1 MSTIS
6 HPPTGTVSERGWTV
20 LLHARD
26 MWASLAIFAM
36 WIAVAVASVW
46 VPMPSLQ
53 STTATAP
60 TIPTGV
66 FVALF
71 ASIGTW
77 AIPKHVFHRS
87 DTYYRRKRAPN
98 RSKDPFLRGCG
109 FHERRR
115 PRNLWQ

>member
-6 HPPTGTVSERGWTV
+6 QPPSGTVSERGWTV
-20 LLHARD
+20 LLRARD

-46 VPMPSLQ
+46 GPNAVFQ
-53 STTATAP
+53 SNDGNGS

-71 ASIGTW
+71 ASIATW
-77 AIPKHVFHRS
+77 AIAKHVFHRS
-87 DTYYRRKRAPN
+87 DT
-98 RSKDPFLRGCG
+98 
-109 FHERRR
+109 
-115 PRNLWQ
+115 

>member
-1 MSTIS
+1 MRCRRLRT
-6 HPPTGTVSERGWTV
+6 HRPGRCAERGWIQ
-20 LLHARD
+20 LLRARG

-46 VPMPSLQ
+46 GPDAVFQ
-53 STTATAP
+53 SNDGNGS

-77 AIPKHVFHRS
+77 AVAKHVFRRS
-87 DTYYRRKRAPN
+87 DA
-98 RSKDPFLRGCG
+98 
-109 FHERRR
+109 
-115 PRNLWQ
+115 